1 MWKLVKKWVSY
12 RKKQMIK
19 KTALKSEKYKK
30 KEPFTVYLCYFNLF
44 LHSMPIFLPI
54 FTFYM
59 AMESYGHVDY
69 TCFIHFEKSQK
80 MQALGHKNVIL
91 VKSPTSQSWTLP
103 LDTFYIAKYPKIVQF
118 SSVIPFWKAIKLL
131 IPEFLSVL

>member
-1 MWKLVKKWVSY
+1 MNEL
-12 RKKQMIK
+12 RKKINNWK
-19 KTALKSEKYKK
+19 KNCSEICEKQEKRAFYSV
-30 KEPFTVYLCYFNLF
+30 FVLFLSF
-44 LHSMPIFLPI
+44 LHSLLNLWPI
-54 FTFYM
+54 FTFYT
-59 AMESYGHVDY
+59 AIESYGHVDY

-80 MQALGHKNVIL
+80 MKALGHRNVIL
-91 VKSPTSQSWTLP
+91 VKSRTSQPWTLP